1 MGVGRALRSRKLSPK
16 FIGPYQI
23 LRRIG
28 PVAYEIALPLQLANL
43 HSVFHVSQLR
53 KYVPDPSHILEIED
67 IQIREDLSVEVQPV
81 CIEDTKTK
89 ELRGKT
95 INLVRVVWD
104 RRTCDSTW
112 ELEEEMKQLYPQL
125 FS

>member
-1 MGVGRALRSRKLSPK
+1 M
-16 FIGPYQI
+16 
-23 LRRIG
+23 
-28 PVAYEIALPLQLANL
+28 ALPPQLAKL

-53 KYVPDPSHILEIED
+53 KYVHDPSHILEVED

-104 RRTCDSTW
+104 RKTGDSTW
-112 ELEEEMKQLYPQL
+112 ELEDDVKHSYPYL
-125 FS
+125 FL